1 MRHAVE
7 AVEAAGGHAVP
18 GDGPYPCNW
27 SKYGS
32 LQNRDT
38 NIGQVHVADR
48 SGVTDEYT
56 FIQEDDSTLTVGLS
70 FDPSTNYSADGS
82 ITLTDSLGSTGRKT
96 WAKGALV
103 YVQTLI
109 YYQRY
114 KNNGAISC
122 PSTPYQVRADH
133 AAGNVGTGS
142 GTPASS
148 PWGNCTNDPN
158 GSFRLEQNS
167 GWSLDRGRSATVNGA
182 AMYGGLDIS
191 ASTGFTSH
199 ILEDYEASATA
210 GKSYVC
216 GSTSLPDVPIIYNT
230 G

>member
-70 FDPSTNYSADGS
+70 FDPSTNYSAGGS
-82 ITLTDSLGSTGRKT
+82 ITLTDSLGSTGKKT
-96 WAKGALV
+96 WGKV
-103 YVQTLI
+103 RSSTFRPSCI
-109 YYQRY
+109 
-114 KNNGAISC
+114 ISVIRIMVLLAAR
-122 PSTPYQVRADH
+122 PRLTRSGQITPQV
-133 AAGNVGTGS
+133 T
-142 GTPASS
+142 
-148 PWGNCTNDPN
+148 
-158 GSFRLEQNS
+158 
-167 GWSLDRGRSATVNGA
+167 
-182 AMYGGLDIS
+182 
-191 ASTGFTSH
+191 
-199 ILEDYEASATA
+199 
-210 GKSYVC
+210 
-216 GSTSLPDVPIIYNT
+216 
-230 G
+230 